1 MLLILLEFLTIIITK
16 KLHTVPIM
24 MSFTELKAAAALALV
39 FIFRMLGLF
48 MVLPVLALFVDD
60 LQGASPATVGLAI
73 GAYGFSQA
81 LLQIPFGWLSDRYG
95 RKPVIFTGLIVF
107 LAGSL
112 LAAQAD
118 SIGLIIVGRI
128 LQGAGAISGA
138 VMALL
143 ADLTRDQHRTKAM
156 AIIGMGIGAAFCLAM
171 ITGPLVSQWWG
182 LQGLFLSNAMMAVA
196 AMLVLWL
203 LVPTPVT
210 SRKDLN
216 CSVNKGDLHTVLQN
230 PQLSRHIVGIFCLHF
245 VLMALFVFI
254 PYQLETVADIA
265 AEDHGFFYLVIMLGA
280 FITIVPLIIYSEKKQ
295 QLKRCYSLAVIT
307 LLLAFAAI
315 NKGQTQPY
323 WLVAGLFLFFLG
335 FNFLEAALPSL
346 VSKLSP
352 AGSRGTSMG
361 VYSTFQFLG
370 AALGGSL
377 GGLAVQHWSVS
388 GVLILCI
395 IPTALWCWLSVTM
408 QPPPYV
414 SSMVM
419 ALNPS
424 KEGTSV
430 VSDQLAVVPGVR
442 EVTVLASERTAYLKV
457 DKHRLDWS
465 ALKRFGQY

>member
-1 MLLILLEFLTIIITK
+1 MTF
-16 KLHTVPIM
+16 
-24 MSFTELKAAAALALV
+24 SELKAATSLALV
-39 FIFRMLGLF
+39 FVFRMLGLF
-48 MVLPVLALFVDD
+48 MVLPVLALFADD
-60 LQGASPATVGLAI
+60 LQGASPATIGLAI

-95 RKPVIFTGLIVF
+95 RKPVIFAGLIVF

-112 LAAQAD
+112 LAARAD
-118 SIGLIIVGRI
+118 SVWLIIAGRI
-128 LQGAGAISGA
+128 LQGAGAIAGA

-156 AIIGMGIGAAFCLAM
+156 AMIGMGIGVAFCLAM
-171 ITGPLVSQWWG
+171 ITGPLVGHWWG
-182 LQGLFLSNAMMAVA
+182 LQGLFFSNAIMAVA

-203 LVPTPVT
+203 LVPSPVI

-216 CSVNKGDLHTVLQN
+216 CSVNKGDLHRVFRN
-230 PQLSRHIVGIFCLHF
+230 PQLLRHIAGIFCLHF
-245 VLMALFVFI
+245 VLMAMFVFI
-254 PYQLETVADIA
+254 PFLLETVADIPVA
-265 AEDHGFFYLVIMLGA
+265 HHGLFYLAVIGGS
-280 FITIVPLIIYSEKKQ
+280 FIAIVPVIIYSEKKQ
-295 QLKRCYSLAVIT
+295 QLKRCYSLAVIA

-315 NKGQTQPY
+315 NQGQTQPG
-323 WLVAGLFLFFLG
+323 WLITGVFLFFIG

-346 VSKLSP
+346 MSKLSP

-395 IPTALWCWLSVTM
+395 IPTALWCWMSVTM

-424 KEGTSV
+424 GEGAGV
-430 VSDQLAVVPGVR
+430 VSNQLAVVPGVR

>member
-1 MLLILLEFLTIIITK
+1 
-16 KLHTVPIM
+16 
-24 MSFTELKAAAALALV
+24 MSFTELKAAASLALV
-39 FIFRMLGLF
+39 FVFRMLGLF

-60 LQGASPATVGLAI
+60 LQGASSATVGLAI

-81 LLQIPFGWLSDRYG
+81 ILQIPFGWLSDRYG
-95 RKPVIFTGLIVF
+95 RKPVIFTGLLFF

-118 SIGLIIVGRI
+118 SIWLIIVGRI
-128 LQGAGAISGA
+128 LQGAGAIAGA

-156 AIIGMGIGAAFCLAM
+156 AMVGMGIGAAFCLAM
-171 ITGPLVSQWWG
+171 VAGPVISQWWG
-182 LQGLFLSNAMMAVA
+182 LQGLFLSNAAMAVV

-216 CSVNKGDLHTVLQN
+216 SSVNRNDLLKVLRDS
-230 PQLSRHIVGIFCLHF
+230 QLSRHIAGIFCLHF

-254 PYQLETVADIA
+254 PHQLESVARIA
-265 AEDHGFFYLVIMLGA
+265 AVDHGWFYLVVMLGA
-280 FITIVPLIIYSEKKQ
+280 FVTIVPLIIYSEKKH
-295 QLKRCYSLAVIT
+295 QLKRCYSLAVMS
-307 LLLAFAAI
+307 LLLAFMAI
-315 NKGQTQPY
+315 HKGQTESR
-323 WLVAGLFLFFLG
+323 WLVAGLFMFFMG

-346 VSKLSP
+346 VSKLSS
-352 AGSRGTSMG
+352 AGRRGTSMG

-377 GGLAVQHWSVS
+377 GGVAVQHWSVS

-408 QPPPYV
+408 RAPPYV
-414 SSMVM
+414 SSLVM

-424 KEGTSV
+424 QEGASV
-430 VSDQLAVVPGVR
+430 VGERLAMVPGVR

-457 DKHRLDWS
+457 DKLHLDWA
-465 ALKRFGQY
+465 ALKRFGDY